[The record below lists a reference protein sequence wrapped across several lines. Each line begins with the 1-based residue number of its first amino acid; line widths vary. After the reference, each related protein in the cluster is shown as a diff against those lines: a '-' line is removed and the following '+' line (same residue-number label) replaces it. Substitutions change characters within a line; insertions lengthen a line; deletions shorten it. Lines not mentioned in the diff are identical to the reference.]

1 MSKTDKFYFD
11 EFIKLVE
18 FSTSA
23 GKFLIDILNKYEP
36 SSIKSFLEKMHK
48 IEHTADIEK
57 HQVIEKLVKEFIP
70 PLERED
76 IINLTQE
83 IDDVT
88 DAFEDVLMK
97 MYMYNVQEVR
107 KDVME
112 FAKIALQCAEALLV
126 AITEFA
132 NFQKSTK
139 LHAAIIEVNRLEE
152 VGDRIY
158 LKVVHDLFT
167 EETDAKTLMI
177 WEEIYYRLEKC
188 CDSCEDVADVM
199 ETIVMKNR

>member
-1 MSKTDKFYFD
+1 MSKQDRFYFD

-23 GKFLIDILNKYEP
+23 GKLLIDIINKYEP
-36 SSIKSFLEKMHK
+36 TSIKTFLEKMHK

-97 MYMYNVQEVR
+97 IYMYNIQEIR
-107 KDVME
+107 KDVIE
-112 FAKIALQCAEALLV
+112 FAKVALQCAEALLV
-126 AITEFA
+126 AITEFS

-158 LKVVHDLFT
+158 IKVVHDLFT
-167 EETDAKTLMI
+167 EEIDAKTLMI

-188 CDSCEDVADVM
+188 CDSCEDVADII